1 MERAAR
7 ILPPLSSVNGLGRER
22 GHWLVSLPAVVLAK
36 AQDVRPALSNQRP
49 GTSSTIRSS
58 AMLLLHYWHDEE
70 LPQER

>member
-7 ILPPLSSVNGLGRER
+7 VLPPLSSVNGLGRER
-22 GHWLVSLPAVVLAK
+22 GHWLVSLPAVVLSK

-49 GTSSTIRSS
+49 GTSSTTRSS